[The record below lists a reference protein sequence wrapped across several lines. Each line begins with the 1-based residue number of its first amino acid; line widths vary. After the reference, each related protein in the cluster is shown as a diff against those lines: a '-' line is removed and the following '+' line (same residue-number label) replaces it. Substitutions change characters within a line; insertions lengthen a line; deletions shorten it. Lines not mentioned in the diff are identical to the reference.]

1 MAIERSSLTQALPDV
16 SNSLTAQE
24 ARLKMEEERKK
35 KEEEELKRLRESQGK
50 EQDEDEEEA
59 DPSKT
64 VKNSTQPQPA
74 DDDDMDEETEMQ
86 YWQALDARASEVPAE
101 NAGRKR
107 KVALGEGVPT
117 IAAKHPRSEGRV
129 GRVAAPRAVVVN
141 EAPVSPVRVAPSL
154 AAAVQPMMN
163 PPNPGDGRRG
173 DETQPSEDT
182 WDHDTWT
189 KCSTFSAEKTLLDVF
204 KIPDILAKE
213 TQKAKWSSE
222 VGKIKPWV
230 ELMERVLTP
239 AETSAAA
246 RVKDSEIKTAL
257 KQLKGCNGK
266 VDKRLEYPK
275 EKEVAGHP
283 TFSARAQSL
292 HKVLQACKD
301 IKDLALTC
309 GRSGS
314 FSVQNLEL
322 SIELIST
329 TMQKLLDGSSDPF
342 TIALP
347 SHWVQAHSGWGKWWF
362 SLLWYVVIILIAL
375 LVSVHSLMSLMCDC
389 DSVTFIMR
397 RVPCV
402 CEWLCV
408 SLLSAVCTFDRLAL

>member
-1 MAIERSSLTQALPDV
+1 M
-16 SNSLTAQE
+16 
-24 ARLKMEEERKK
+24 
-35 KEEEELKRLRESQGK
+35 
-50 EQDEDEEEA
+50 
-59 DPSKT
+59 
-64 VKNSTQPQPA
+64 
-74 DDDDMDEETEMQ
+74 
-86 YWQALDARASEVPAE
+86 
-101 NAGRKR
+101 
-107 KVALGEGVPT
+107 
-117 IAAKHPRSEGRV
+117 
-129 GRVAAPRAVVVN
+129 N

-347 SHWVQAHSGWGKWWF
+347 SHWVQAHSGWGK
-362 SLLWYVVIILIAL
+362 
-375 LVSVHSLMSLMCDC
+375 
-389 DSVTFIMR
+389 
-397 RVPCV
+397 
-402 CEWLCV
+402 
-408 SLLSAVCTFDRLAL
+408 